1 MDQVKDILTAQ
12 YSLVQGSVRG
22 LKCPLCGKDMAGVTE
37 NSSKQP
43 SSPSTRQEV
52 VYVCEQHGVM
62 NKATDLKNKADEIAK
77 KA

>member
-1 MDQVKDILTAQ
+1 
-12 YSLVQGSVRG
+12 
-22 LKCPLCGKDMAGVTE
+22 MAGVTE
-37 NSSKQP
+37 NSSKLS